1 MRIVTKVMNSKGFE
15 KEFTV
20 GLKIVF
26 DISQAPVYSNWGD
39 LKSQQ
44 KLVDENGQ
52 EIEFNSIVNPANYMA
67 SKGWNFQ
74 QTYTANQ
81 NIGHKFYLM
90 GYYDLDLRPCLKTKI
105 MYTKELNKY
114 VVG

>member
-15 KEFTV
+15 KEFTA

-52 EIEFNSIVNPANYMA
+52 EIEFNSIVNAVNYMA
-67 SKGWNFQ
+67 SKGWNF
-74 QTYTANQ
+74 
-81 NIGHKFYLM
+81 
-90 GYYDLDLRPCLKTKI
+90 
-105 MYTKELNKY
+105 
-114 VVG
+114 